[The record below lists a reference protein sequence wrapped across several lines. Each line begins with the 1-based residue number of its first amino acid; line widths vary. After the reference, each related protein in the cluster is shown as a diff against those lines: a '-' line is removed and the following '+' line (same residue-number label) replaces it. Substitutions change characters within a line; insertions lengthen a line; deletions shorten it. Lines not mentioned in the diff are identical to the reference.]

1 MPKKI
6 LIVEDDRAS
15 RTLLS
20 KVLIKYGHQTAE
32 ANNGV
37 QALEKIQ
44 SVNPDLI
51 FMDINMPMKDGI
63 ATLSEIR
70 KSEVFSDIPVIMLT
84 ARSDKKQSL
93 KQSNWER

>member
-6 LIVEDDRAS
+6 LIVEDDRTS

-20 KVLIKYGHQTAE
+20 KVLIKYGHQTVE

-37 QALEKIQ
+37 QALEKIPN
-44 SVNPDLI
+44 VNPDLI

-63 ATLSEIR
+63 ATLAEIR
-70 KSEVFSDIPVIMLT
+70 KSETFSDVPVIMLT
-84 ARSDKKQSL
+84 ARSDKKNS
-93 KQSNWER
+93 R